1 MFSELCFGGRME
13 KAETWVSAGLS
24 LELVTTRLYLIAFLN

>member
-1 MFSELCFGGRME
+1 MFRELCFGGRME

-24 LELVTTRLYLIAFLN
+24 IELVTTRIYLFGFLN